1 MNFTP
6 LNLPMA
12 DLKISRENSVMYVW
26 CIIRKKKLVLTPE
39 EWVRQHLIHY
49 LVYQKNLSI
58 GLIASE
64 VEIMANQQKRRC
76 DLVVY
81 DQDLSLRLLIE
92 CKAPQVPLSAKVVQQ
107 LIHYNN
113 QLQVP
118 IIAISNGLQH
128 EIIEIDYDKNEFR
141 KLDDFIKWK

>member
-12 DLKISRENSVMYVW
+12 ELKITRENSVMYVW

-49 LVYQKNLSI
+49 LVYHKNFPI

-64 VEIMANQQKRRC
+64 VEITANQQKRRC
-76 DLVVY
+76 DVVVY
-81 DQDLSLRLLIE
+81 NQDLSLRLLIE
-92 CKAPQVPLSAKVVQQ
+92 CKAPEIPLSAKVVQQ
-107 LIHYNN
+107 IIHYNN

-118 IIAISNGLQH
+118 VIAITNGIQH
-128 EIIEIDYDKNEFR
+128 EIIEINYEKNEFR
-141 KLDDFIKWK
+141 KLDDFS

>member
-1 MNFTP
+1 MA
-6 LNLPMA
+6 NLK
-12 DLKISRENSVMYVW
+12 LSKSEGKVYVW
-26 CIIRKKKLVLTPE
+26 CEIRMKKLLLTPE

-49 LVYQKNLSI
+49 LIYHKKFPK

-64 VEIMANQQKRRC
+64 IEISANQQKRRC

-81 DQDLSLRLLIE
+81 DRNLKPSFLIE
-92 CKAPQVPLSAKVVQQ
+92 CKAPEIKLDIKVVQQ
-107 LIHYNN
+107 IIHYNN

-128 EIIEIDYDKNEFR
+128 EIIEIDYVKNEFK
-141 KLDDFIKWK
+141 KLEDFVWSEDL